1 MKLLVSIMSVCSKY
15 ENNDFRIV
23 NFVNKPMFL
32 GDTSAPF
39 TRSIAR
45 KGLGLSG
52 ASARMLFQLCFQFQ
66 KFLKSLR
73 FFVFQFS
80 GVLNGLF
87 LISDCV
93 SIYYTRFRRSS
104 MVSPSSN
111 LYVGPFFASS
121 TRAKNS
127 SFVKRVASSFSA
139 TSLRKYLAARFSKF
153 SSSAMMLMLRST
165 SAFNCVV
172 VISLS
177 YFITA
182 QKYEKYLNQIIMEK
196 LNMHTPDEGLGL
208 AGQSEPPGRK
218 GACSR
223 M

>member
-45 KGLGLSG
+45 KGLGLSS
-52 ASARMLFQLCFQFQ
+52 ACARMLLQFRNQLQCLLICFWLIV
-66 KFLKSLR
+66 KKLSKVDLSLFPDFYCIALHR
-73 FFVFQFS
+73 LLMYWS
-80 GVLNGLF
+80 SSSTLAN
-87 LISDCV
+87 
-93 SIYYTRFRRSS
+93 SIA
-104 MVSPSSN
+104 
-111 LYVGPFFASS
+111 GPFFASS

-139 TSLRKYLAARFSKF
+139 TSLRKYLAARFSKY

-165 SAFNCVV
+165 SAFNCIV

-182 QKYEKYLNQIIMEK
+182 QKYEKYLNPIIMEK